1 MKSVLKSVFCLLF
14 CMSINFSN
22 SACADSE
29 FEKWKEEFYQEAVK
43 KGISSDVLD
52 KYLPKMVLLERVIQ
66 LDMKKP
72 EYLSDFYSFTQTR
85 LTKQKIDQGQKM
97 LNKYP
102 TWLSKVEKKYGVQK
116 EYLLAL
122 WGMETNYGGFKGSV
136 NMLNS
141 LGSLAYHP
149 RRRTF
154 FTNELLAYFK
164 ILEKEFSVAPDIGS
178 WDGGFGHFQ
187 FMPTTFQ
194 AYAVDGDNNGR
205 RDIVRNMPDAFS
217 SAANYLSQMGWN
229 GTEPWGREVI
239 LPDNFNWD
247 VIQKNEIKP
256 VSYWKKQGIRPKYLS
271 DFPKNEWET
280 VSELRMPM
288 GVLGPVFLTYPNFRL
303 IMRWNKMELY
313 ALTAGLLADSIM
325 RRNICSL
332 KPDDYQA
339 LRTEDIMCMQGY
351 LKDNKY
357 LEDDP
362 DGRVGP
368 KTRQALRCFQNDN
381 QMIPDGYPNINL
393 LKNMGCYKN
402 D

>member
-1 MKSVLKSVFCLLF
+1 MKNILKSVCYICFCI
-14 CMSINFSN
+14 SVNFASGVH
-22 SACADSE
+22 ADSD
-29 FEKWKEEFYQEAVK
+29 FEKWKGEFYQEALK
-43 KGISSDVLD
+43 KGISSAVLD
-52 KYLPKMVLLERVIQ
+52 KHIPKMELLERVIQ
-66 LDMKKP
+66 LDMKQP

-85 LTKQKIDQGQKM
+85 LTNQKINQGQKM
-97 LNKYP
+97 LDKYP
-102 TWLSKVEKKYGVQK
+102 TWLSRVEKKYGVQK

-164 ILEKEFSVAPDIGS
+164 ILEKESSVAPDIGS

-205 RDIVRNMPDAFS
+205 RDIVHNMPDAFS
-217 SAANYLSQMGWN
+217 SAANYLSRMGWN
-229 GTEPWGREVI
+229 GMEPWGREVV
-239 LPDNFNWD
+239 LSDRFDWD
-247 VIQKNEIKP
+247 VIQKNEAKP
-256 VSYWKKQGIRPKYLS
+256 VSYWKKQGIKPKHLP
-271 DFPKNEWET
+271 DFPENELKTEA
-280 VSELRMPM
+280 ELRMPM
-288 GVLGPVFLTYPNFRL
+288 GVSGPVFLTYPNFKL

-325 RRNICSL
+325 QRNTYPVQ
-332 KPDDYQA
+332 PDDYQA

-357 LEDDP
+357 LIEDP

-368 KTRQALRCFQNDN
+368 KTRQALRRFQKDN
-381 QMIPDGYPNINL
+381 QMVPDGYPNINL
-393 LKNMGCYKN
+393 LKNMGCYGN